1 MTDYDPPLRD
11 IRFVLEELT
20 GLDTILALPA
30 FEAFGRDDIAEI
42 LEHAARF
49 ATGELA
55 PLYRIGDSAGCR
67 LENGA
72 VRTPPG
78 FPEAW
83 AQFCAAGWCGATA
96 DPAHGGQGLPR
107 LIGGALAEI
116 WNAANMPFTLCAAL
130 TESAATLLAEHGTDG
145 QKAVYLPK
153 LVSGE
158 WTGAMAITEPQAGSD
173 IGALS
178 CRAEPDGDLHRLF
191 GQKIFL
197 SWGEHDLTENI
208 IHMVLA
214 RLPDA
219 QPGHR
224 GITLFLVPKFLP
236 DGAGKPGARNDLRCL
251 ALEAKMGIHA
261 SPTCVMEYGAAEGA
275 IGWRVGEAGD
285 GLNAMFT
292 MMNAA
297 RIAVGIE
304 GLGLSERAFQQAR
317 DYARQRL
324 QGRDPTGATD
334 GPSPIIHH
342 PDVRRMLLLMKAR
355 IEAMRALAADAGLAA
370 DLASHHPDPEIR
382 AMQES
387 RLGVLTPLVK
397 AWCTDGAVEIA
408 SSAMQVHGGA
418 GYIEET
424 GAAQIL
430 RDARITPIYEGT
442 NGIQALDLMRR
453 KLASDQGYTIGAMI
467 EEIRQFDGLLAET
480 SRPEI
485 AEIRGRLAEAGAAL
499 ARATQFILDCLT
511 TNPETADAAAT
522 PYLDLLATVLG
533 GYALA
538 RAAVLAAQHLEAA
551 GDDTD
556 FYTAKLATAHIFA
569 TAILP
574 NAGARER
581 EIRDSSTLLAT
592 FPETLI

>member
-1 MTDYDPPLRD
+1 MMDYDPPLRD

-30 FEAFGRDDIAEI
+30 FEAFECNDIAEI

-49 ATGELA
+49 ATGDLA
-55 PLYRIGDSAGCR
+55 PLYRIGDTEGCR
-67 LENGA
+67 LENGS

-83 AQFCAAGWCGATA
+83 TQFRAAGWCGATA

-107 LIGGALAEI
+107 LVGGALAEI
-116 WNAANMPFTLCAAL
+116 WNAANMPFTLCTTL
-130 TESAATLLAEHGTDG
+130 TESAATLLAEHGSET
-145 QKAVYLPK
+145 QQALYLPK

-173 IGALS
+173 IGALT
-178 CRAEPDGDLHRLF
+178 CRAEPDGDSYRLF

-197 SWGEHDLTENI
+197 SWGEHDFTDNI
-208 IHMVLA
+208 VHMVLA

-219 QPGHR
+219 PPGNR
-224 GITLFLVPKFLP
+224 GISLFLVPKFLP
-236 DGAGKPGARNDLRCL
+236 NEAGEPGARNDLRCVG
-251 ALEAKMGIHA
+251 LETKMGLHA
-261 SPTCVMEYGAAEGA
+261 TPTCVMEYGGAEGA
-275 IGWRVGEAGD
+275 VGWLVGDPGK

-304 GLGLSERAFQQAR
+304 GLGLAERAFQQAR

-324 QGRDPTGATD
+324 QGRDPSSAD
-334 GPSPIIHH
+334 GSSTPIIRHQ
-342 PDVRRMLLLMKAR
+342 DIRRTLLLIKAR
-355 IEAMRALAADAGLAA
+355 IEAMRALAAEAGLAA
-370 DLASHHPDPEIR
+370 DLARHHPGPEVR
-382 AMQES
+382 AMQEA

-397 AWCTDGAVEIA
+397 AWCTDGAVETA
-408 SSAMQVHGGA
+408 SRALQVHGGA

-442 NGIQALDLMRR
+442 NGIQALDLVRR
-453 KLASDQGYTIGAMI
+453 KLAGDGGRTIGAMI
-467 EEIRQFDGLLAET
+467 EEIRQFDGFLAET
-480 SRPEI
+480 SHPEI
-485 AEIRGRLAEAGAAL
+485 AEIRGRLAEAGSAL
-499 ARATQFILDCLT
+499 ARATQFLLDCLT
-511 TNPETADAAAT
+511 TDPETADAAAS

-556 FYTAKLATAHIFA
+556 FYSAKLSIAHIYA

-574 NAGARER
+574 HTGARER
-581 EIRDSSTLLAT
+581 EIRDSTPLLAT
-592 FPETLI
+592 YPETLI